1 MDPDRWRTSPLA
13 LAPLVV
19 SLVGAFGLPSLGEA
33 RRPARRPRAVILAL
47 LTAALLLPGAPALGQ
62 GVAVDL
68 GPLAAGF
75 RDPLFLAGPPDGSGD
90 RWVVEQGGRIWRI
103 DAAGAIDPQPVLDI
117 SERVLVH
124 NERGLLGLAFHPDF
138 AANGRFFVTYSQADD
153 GATSISEFT
162 LSRPPPPS
170 QAPSPSETAA
180 TTEPPRPVE
189 ATERPLL
196 VMPQIYTTHKGGM
209 LAFDAQGM
217 LLIGTGDGGSGN
229 DPHGHG
235 LDRWS
240 LLGKLLRIDVDSGWP
255 YRIPVDN
262 GFADGTE
269 GRAEI
274 HAVGLR
280 NPWRFSVDRLNGDI
294 YIGDVG
300 QSAWEEIDVLPR
312 GTRRA
317 SFGWS
322 DMEGPGCLGGRVC
335 DPSAHIAPAIA
346 YPHVSGDGAACA
358 VIGGYAYRGSRDT
371 LPQGTYLY
379 GDYCS
384 GTLWAVPVEDLV
396 AGTAEPVVVG
406 QVDPSHGQLRS
417 FGEDE
422 DGELYAVTSRGD
434 ILRVVA
440 AGTAEATG

>member
-1 MDPDRWRTSPLA
+1 MDPDRVPTPLTRTRHRA
-13 LAPLVV
+13 V
-19 SLVGAFGLPSLGEA
+19 LVGTLGLL
-33 RRPARRPRAVILAL
+33 AV
-47 LTAALLLPGAPALGQ
+47 LLLPGAPAIAQ
-62 GVAVDL
+62 GIAVDL
-68 GPLAAGF
+68 RPLAAGF
-75 RDPLFLAGPPDGSGD
+75 HDPLFLAGPPDGSGD

-103 DAAGAIDPQPVLDI
+103 DAAGVTDPQPVLDI

-162 LSRPPPPS
+162 LSRPA
-170 QAPSPSETAA
+170 APGETAA
-180 TTEPPRPVE
+180 LGGTPSPTEAPRPVE

-196 VMPQIYTTHKGGM
+196 VIAQVYTTHKGGM

-217 LLIGTGDGGSGN
+217 LVIATGDGGSGN
-229 DPHGHG
+229 DPHSHG

-240 LLGKLLRIDVDSGWP
+240 LLGKLLRIDVDAGWP
-255 YRIPVDN
+255 YRIPADN

-269 GRAEI
+269 GRAEL
-274 HAVGLR
+274 HAIGLR
-280 NPWRFSVDRLNGDI
+280 NPWRFSIDRLTGDI

-300 QSAWEEIDVLPR
+300 QSAWEEIDVLRP
-312 GTRRA
+312 GTPWA

-322 DMEGPGCLGGRVC
+322 DMEGPGCLGGRSC
-335 DPSAHIAPAIA
+335 DPAAHIAPAIA
-346 YPHVSGDGAACA
+346 YPHVSGERADCA
-358 VIGGYAYRGSRDT
+358 VIGGYAYRGAAGT

-384 GTLWAVPVEDLV
+384 GTIWAVPTEDLL
-396 AGTAEPVVVG
+396 AGTATPVVAG

-422 DGELYAVTSRGD
+422 EGELYAVTSGGD
-434 ILRVVA
+434 VLRIVA
-440 AGTAEATG
+440 AGSTEAHG